1 MDTDGSRIFTEEL
14 NWPMV
19 HMALQRKPTTELE
32 LLDFL
37 NYFRSILDIANGEV
51 PGITAEKVSILL
63 EVNCMPVC
71 SVQDFAL
78 LVDFMKDI
86 EVKAQAVVRA
96 IAVVTPTKDARD
108 CVTAIMQ
115 MKPPKSVH
123 GVFSD
128 VSEAR
133 AWLSDT
139 ISI

>member
-1 MDTDGSRIFTEEL
+1 
-14 NWPMV
+14 
-19 HMALQRKPTTELE
+19 MALQRKPTTELE

-123 GVFSD
+123 RVFSD